1 MLHAE
6 RQKSKNLK
14 NAIEQAAEQL
24 LDGMNGIEEDLPQAF
39 VKLSK
44 GHAAAMKTLLAVLAM
59 VLVGCGGSAF
69 SVGEGDDGGGDVVV
83 RADGDDAGVR
93 VVMPEAG
100 TGEGGTVEAAP
111 GDAASEAAEVD
122 AGPTCLSTLSN
133 VGTNDFRIA
142 FTLTTTA
149 GAIDMALVNQR
160 MGCDQTS
167 AFWDISYGGGG
178 VGGATDDGT
187 HFVLAQ
193 CVGAVNDGRSHR
205 IVFARSAG
213 ILTCT
218 LDGVAG
224 AANADDFALDT
235 MPPLKVG
242 TDDCAG
248 FGPIQGTIAD
258 VCLSRP

>member
-83 RADGDDAGVR
+83 RADGDDAGMHVA
-93 VVMPEAG
+93 VPDAAM
-100 TGEGGTVEAAP
+100 EAAP
-111 GDAASEAAEVD
+111 PEAAEAD
-122 AGPTCLSTLSN
+122 AGPACLSTLSN

-149 GAIDMALVNQR
+149 KMSTALVNQR
-160 MGCDQTS
+160 STCTAS
-167 AFWDISYGGGG
+167 TEWDVFMSPGGGIEFE
-178 VGGATDDGT
+178 TDDGVSADRV
-187 HFVLAQ
+187 FVI
-193 CVGAVNDGRSHR
+193 GGGPVNDGQPHKIVAARTNGQIWVQTDDGIRSQL
-205 IVFARSAG
+205 IPDPYA
-213 ILTCT
+213 I
-218 LDGVAG
+218 D
-224 AANADDFALDT
+224 AL
-235 MPPLKVG
+235 PPLVEG
-242 TDDCAG
+242 SDPCTETVVLV
-248 FGPIQGTIAD
+248 GTIAD
-258 VCLSRP
+258 LCVYIP